1 MIKPRQK
8 QKIIKAYGK
17 HYSTPII
24 ALLNRAKMK
33 NRNGLPYSKESIRKI
48 VCGIDAKKEHIEI
61 KILADVEKKLAKK

>member
-24 ALLNRAKMK
+24 ALLNRAKIK
-33 NRNGLPYSKESIRKI
+33 NRNGLPYSQESIRKI
-48 VCGIDAKKEHIEI
+48 VCAIHSNEIIEKKII
-61 KILADVEKKLAKK
+61 ADVEKKLAKK